1 MSLTVAVAQLQSTI
15 GDLTGTVA
23 DHVAQIREAAA
34 GGASVVV
41 FPELSLTGYDPELI
55 DLQTLRIGPDDL
67 LVQPLR
73 RVCRELRIQAF
84 VGAPVAPADPEAF
97 LPEIG
102 VLSIDASGTARHA
115 YSKQHLAVGEIGL
128 FSAGRRPG
136 RLTLGGLRTSLAVCA
151 DAATPEHPQQE
162 AAAGAQVYLL
172 GALYLMG
179 AENRI
184 TEQMARITGLGMW
197 AVLAQHS
204 GGTGIGPA
212 CGGSG
217 IWSPDGRVVARLGTG
232 PGVAVATVG

>member
-1 MSLTVAVAQLQSTI
+1 
-15 GDLTGTVA
+15 
-23 DHVAQIREAAA
+23 
-34 GGASVVV
+34 
-41 FPELSLTGYDPELI
+41 
-55 DLQTLRIGPDDL
+55 
-67 LVQPLR
+67 
-73 RVCRELRIQAF
+73 
-84 VGAPVAPADPEAF
+84 
-97 LPEIG
+97 
-102 VLSIDASGTARHA
+102 
-115 YSKQHLAVGEIGL
+115 
-128 FSAGRRPG
+128 
-136 RLTLGGLRTSLAVCA
+136 
-151 DAATPEHPQQE
+151 
-162 AAAGAQVYLL
+162 VYLL